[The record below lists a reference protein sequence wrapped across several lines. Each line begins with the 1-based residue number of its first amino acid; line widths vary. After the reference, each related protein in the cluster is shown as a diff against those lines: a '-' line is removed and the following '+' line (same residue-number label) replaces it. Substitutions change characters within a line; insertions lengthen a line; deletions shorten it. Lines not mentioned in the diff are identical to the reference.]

1 MVTIMCYPLLQ
12 QALAVV
18 QEIPVQTNNA
28 IHLSLL
34 DMGDVSDTPCDVSH
48 TLSPYTIYRSLLIN

>member
-12 QALAVV
+12 QALEVV

-28 IHLSLL
+28 VHLSLL
-34 DMGDVSDTPCDVSH
+34 DMGDVSNTLYH
-48 TLSPYTIYRSLLIN
+48 TL